1 MNLVLLQTTWILL
14 KEFIRR
20 LKMALNAKELI
31 KKRDLINQKKN
42 KEIEIEVPDTGTFLF
57 RLPTLEDYEDSE
69 AYAKSRKKQILAN
82 NYLIHACCI
91 EPNLRDEELLKEFE
105 CKEPVE
111 IVDKIFMIGEIT
123 SIADTLVKKAGFD
136 KDNIEVVD
144 KIKN

>member
-1 MNLVLLQTTWILL
+1 MNLVLLLTTWISL

-42 KEIEIEVPDTGTFLF
+42 KEIEIVLDIGTFLF
-57 RLPTLEDYEDSE
+57 RLPTLDDYEDSE
-69 AYAKSRKKQILAN
+69 EYAKRRKKQILAN
-82 NYLIHACCI
+82 NYLIYTCCI

-111 IVDKIFMIGEIT
+111 IVDKIFVIGEIT

>member
-1 MNLVLLQTTWILL
+1 MSLVLLQMTWILL

-42 KEIEIEVPDTGTFLF
+42 KEIEIVLDIGTFLF
-57 RLPTLEDYEDSE
+57 RLPTLDDYEDSE
-69 AYAKSRKKQILAN
+69 EYAKRRKKQILAN
-82 NYLIHACCI
+82 NYLIYTCCI

-111 IVDKIFMIGEIT
+111 IVDKIFVIGEIT

>member
-1 MNLVLLQTTWILL
+1 
-14 KEFIRR
+14 
-20 LKMALNAKELI
+20 MALNAKELI

-69 AYAKSRKKQILAN
+69 KYANARKKPILAN
-82 NYLIHACCI
+82 NYLIYTCCI
-91 EPNLRDEELLKEFE
+91 EPNLTDEELLKEFE
-105 CKEPVE
+105 CKESVE

>member
-1 MNLVLLQTTWILL
+1 MSLVLLQTMWILL

-42 KEIEIEVPDTGTFLF
+42 KEIEIVLDIGTFLF

-69 AYAKSRKKQILAN
+69 AYAKSRKKPILAN
-82 NYLIHACCI
+82 DYLIHVCCI
-91 EPNLRDEELLKEFE
+91 EPNLRDEELLKEFG

-111 IVDKIFMIGEIT
+111 IVNKLFMIGEIT

>member
-20 LKMALNAKELI
+20 LNMALNAKELI

-42 KEIEIEVPDTGTFLF
+42 KEIEIVLDIGTFLF
-57 RLPTLEDYEDSE
+57 RLPTLDDYEDSE
-69 AYAKSRKKQILAN
+69 EYAKRRKKQILAN
-82 NYLIHACCI
+82 NYLIYTCCI

-111 IVDKIFMIGEIT
+111 IVDKIFVIGEIT